1 MGHPYRDLSYQL
13 MTTTKKNNS
22 FSSSYFDTY
31 RNLTEGVEAIVE
43 EVAEVYL
50 SDEIPW
56 TVGYSGGKDSTAA
69 LQLIWY
75 ALQHIGAHRAH
86 KPVHVIST
94 DTLVE
99 NPIVSTWVVNSLGK
113 MNDAAKAQGLP
124 ITSHRLMPALA
135 DRFWVNLI
143 GRGYAAPRQ
152 KFRWC
157 TERLKIRPAHKFIT
171 SMVDKH
177 GESLLVLGTRKAE
190 SANRARNMARY
201 EKGRIRDKISPNGSL
216 ANSYIYTPIEDWKAE
231 DVWLFLLE
239 KQNPWG
245 NNNMDLFGMY
255 KGATEGGECPL
266 VVSSGTPSCGDSRFG
281 CWVCTLVEKDKSM
294 QAMIHNDEE
303 KQWMMPLLNLR
314 YEIDFRVMPKGD
326 RALRDYRR
334 MNGRVQLFH
343 GQPIPGPYKKEF
355 REHMLYRVLETQALV
370 RRKGPQ
376 YVRNLS
382 LIQLEEIEEIRRIW
396 VVEKYEMEDSLPR
409 IYREATGKEYPG
421 SKLNDSAVFG
431 TDEMNLLRELCG
443 ENQNQYE
450 MVRELLAIGNRQKLA
465 IRRTGVF
472 QSLQSAIERNFF
484 ADEEDAIDRARKHQQ
499 CLTPQ
504 LNNRK

>member
-1 MGHPYRDLSYQL
+1 M
-13 MTTTKKNNS
+13 TTKKQNCPPP
-22 FSSSYFDTY
+22 SSYF
-31 RNLTEGVEAIVE
+31 NAFSNFSEGVSSLVQEI
-43 EVAEVYL
+43 AEVYL
-50 SDEIPW
+50 SDDIPW
-56 TVGYSGGKDSTAA
+56 VVGYSGGKDSTAT

-75 ALQHIGAHRAH
+75 ALQHIGAQRAH

-99 NPIVSTWVVNSLGK
+99 NPIVAAWVGNSLRK
-113 MNDAAKAQGLP
+113 INDAAKAQDLP
-124 ITSHRLMPALA
+124 VTSHCLTPALA

-171 SMVDKH
+171 SMVDQY

-190 SANRARNMARY
+190 SMNRARNMKLH
-201 EKGRIRDKISPNGSL
+201 EKGRLRGKISPNGSL
-216 ANSYIYTPIEDWKAE
+216 ANSYIYTPIEDWDAD
-231 DVWLFLLE
+231 DVWLFLLK

-245 NNNMDLFGMY
+245 HNNMDLFSMY

-266 VVSSGTPSCGDSRFG
+266 VVSSDTPSCGDSRFG

-294 QAMIHNDEE
+294 QAMVQNDEE
-303 KQWMMPLLNLR
+303 KQWMMPLMNLR
-314 YEIDFRVMPKGD
+314 NEIDFRAMPKGD
-326 RALRDYRR
+326 RILRDYRR

-355 REHMLYRVLETQALV
+355 REHMLYRVLETQTLL
-370 RRKGPQ
+370 RSTGPQ
-376 YVRNLS
+376 HVRDLS

-396 VVEKYEMEDSLPR
+396 VLEKHEMEDTLPK
-409 IYREATGKEYPG
+409 IYHEATGEKYPG
-421 SKLNDSAVFG
+421 RKLNDSVVFG
-431 TDEMNLLRELCG
+431 AQEMHLLHELCG
-443 ENQNQYE
+443 ENKNLYE
-450 MVRELLAIGNRQKLA
+450 MVRELIAIGNHQKLA

-472 QSLQSAIERNFF
+472 QSLQNAIERNYYCS
-484 ADEEDAIDRARKHQQ
+484 EEDAIDRALQHQKHLTLHRKQ
-499 CLTPQ
+499 
-504 LNNRK
+504 KIEII